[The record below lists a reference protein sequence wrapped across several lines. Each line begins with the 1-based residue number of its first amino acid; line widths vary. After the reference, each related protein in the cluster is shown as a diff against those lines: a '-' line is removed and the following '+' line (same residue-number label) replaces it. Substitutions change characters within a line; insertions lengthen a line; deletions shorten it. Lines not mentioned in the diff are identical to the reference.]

1 MSKNPSAVKKFQVS
15 IRNRRKNK
23 SYKSV
28 IKTLTKKYISNLR
41 TKPQIQN
48 SDEFISE
55 LSVLYK
61 KIDKA
66 VIKGVLHKNN
76 GARKKS
82 LIAKALK
89 SLVISNI

>member
-15 IRNRRKNK
+15 VRNRRRNK

-28 IKTLTKKYISNLR
+28 IKTLTKKYIANLR
-41 TKPQIQN
+41 TEPEIKN
-48 SDEFISE
+48 SDELMSE

-82 LIAKALK
+82 LLAKALK